1 VREQLPSHP
10 SIAAYY
16 IRHSMRSWKAVT
28 LTSATK
34 AYWILGA
41 LVSTVITARILGPQ
55 GRGVIAAATSS
66 VAVFVTFGHLSLA
79 NVVVYLAG
87 RGERARVLPVVTGSL
102 LAITAAMTI
111 LGWTI
116 CGAIYGLTAGR
127 AFQNITPS
135 VLLIA
140 FAALPFLLWLEN
152 GNSLLVVI
160 GDLKRLNVAQ
170 LAGTTI
176 GILLVALAVGVMKGG
191 VAAAL
196 AATLVSSIVVV
207 GLGLTRVLRES
218 RPLAISRNT
227 IGELLGGGVRLHL
240 GAVGTFF
247 FTHAGVLFLNQFRP
261 VAEAGYFQLAMQLTT
276 ATQIVPMAVAVVA
289 YSLVA
294 RDGPDIAWREHR
306 GLVMQTMLYATIAAG
321 GSYFIAPVIVP
332 LLAGNSFA
340 PAVPLFRIL
349 TLSIFGMSLATVMA
363 PQWVARGY
371 FLRVAMLSLF
381 AAATGIAG
389 NYFFI
394 PRYGMRA
401 CAWVMVAC
409 YSVHLV
415 INAAFAWWIERRAP
429 REPALAPLRG

>member
-1 VREQLPSHP
+1 
-10 SIAAYY
+10 
-16 IRHSMRSWKAVT
+16 MRSWKAVT
-28 LTSATK
+28 LTSGTK
-34 AYWILGA
+34 AYWIIGA
-41 LVSTVITARILGPQ
+41 MISTVITARFLGPQ

-102 LAITAAMTI
+102 LAITGAVTL

-116 CGAIYGLTAGR
+116 TATIYVLTAGR
-127 AFQNITPS
+127 AFQHIAPS
-135 VLLIA
+135 VLLLA

-170 LAGTTI
+170 FAGTTT
-176 GILLVALAVGVMKGG
+176 GVLLVVLVVGVMRGG

-196 AATLVSSIVVV
+196 AATLVSSVIVV

-218 RPLAISRNT
+218 RPLTISRHA
-227 IGELLGGGVRLHL
+227 IGELLSGGIRLHL

-247 FTHAGVLFLNQFRP
+247 FTHAGVLLLNQFRP
-261 VAEAGYFQLAMQLTT
+261 VAEAGYFQLAMQFTT
-276 ATQIVPMAVAVVA
+276 ATQVVPMAVAVVA

-294 RDGPDIAWREHR
+294 RDGADAAWKEHR
-306 GLVMQTMLYATIAAG
+306 GLVLQTMLYATIAAG
-321 GSYFIAPVIVP
+321 GSYLIAPVVVP
-332 LLAGNSFA
+332 LIAGPSFA

-349 TLSIFGMSLATVMA
+349 TLSVFGMSLATVMA

-371 FLRVAMLSLF
+371 FLRVTVLSLV
-381 AAATGIAG
+381 AAAIGVAG

-401 CAWVMVAC
+401 CAWVMVIS

-415 INAAFAWWIERRAP
+415 NNTAFAWWIERRAR